1 MFYGLTS
8 EKGHIFRLESR
19 QTHAFTT
26 HITTRCGGTN
36 KLSHICPYLEIRTV
50 KAGGVFVF
58 NYVAALCLC
67 ALCPPDGGRESPR
80 HRPSVVKP
88 KPDQAECVKL
98 AGLIITRPEAG

>member
-88 KPDQAECVKL
+88 KPNQAECVKL